1 MEGVEKVV
9 VDASVA
15 VKWFVPERYYERAVA
30 LRDAYLRG
38 EVELIAPDLIV
49 YEVAN
54 ALRFHRV
61 YKLPPE
67 DVVGAVRDVVNL
79 GITRRLAL
87 EGWLKAVELSVDKGV
102 SIYDAVYGAIAL
114 IVNGILV
121 TSDEELYERIG
132 DSVRVAMLSE
142 VSL

>member
-1 MEGVEKVV
+1 M
-9 VDASVA
+9 A

>member
-1 MEGVEKVV
+1 
-9 VDASVA
+9 VA